1 VKLLLGVNALLA
13 WGLDAHPHHD
23 RTRRWL
29 AGLRGSDTTLCT
41 TPITELGFLRVAA
54 QPAYAR
60 QLADGRRIL
69 DSMRRAPGFA
79 HEFLPDDVPGDRLPA
94 SVKTP
99 AQTIDGHLLAVAAK
113 HGAKLAPLSTGMPGA
128 RLVAYSNSRS
138 S

>member
-79 HEFLPDDVPGDRLPA
+79 HAFLPDAVPCDRLPA
-94 SVKTP
+94 WVQTP
-99 AQTIDGHLLAVAAK
+99 AQTTDGHLLAVAAK
-113 HGAKLAPLSTGMPGA
+113 HGAKLATLDTGIPGA
-128 RLVAYSNSRS
+128 LLIA
-138 S
+138 